1 MTATQ
6 VQTIFNRIAPV
17 YDQMNDWLSLGQHRI
32 WKQMAV
38 KWSQA
43 KPGDSCIDL
52 CCGSGDLALRL
63 ARQVG
68 TGGCVY
74 GVDFSPAQL
83 AIAQERSQHQYPRPP
98 ISWVE
103 ADVLNLPFADNYFD
117 AATMGYGLRN
127 VTDIPCCLKEL
138 HRVLKPGAKAAI
150 LDFHRP
156 SNQQIRTFQQFYL
169 DTIVVPVA
177 HYLGLAEE
185 YAYISP
191 SLDRFPTGKEQVQLA
206 SQAGFATATHY
217 PIANG
222 MMGVLVVTKVVST
235 QQSVVSSQWAVAEK
249 KQSTTDNR
257 QRTMDN
263 GQKAD
268 S

>member
-1 MTATQ
+1 MTSTQ
-6 VQTIFNRIAPV
+6 IRAIFDRIAPV

-38 KWSQA
+38 KWSNA
-43 KPGDSCIDL
+43 TAGDTCIDL

-68 TGGCVY
+68 TKGHVY

-83 AIAQERSQHQYPRPP
+83 AIAQERTKHQSFHAP
-98 ISWVE
+98 IDWVE
-103 ADVLNLPFADNYFD
+103 ADVLNLPFDDNKFA

-127 VTDIPCCLKEL
+127 VIDIPRSLKEL
-138 HRVLKPGAKAAI
+138 HRVLKPSAKAAI

-156 SNQQIRTFQQFYL
+156 NNAQLRAFQQWYL

-177 HYLGLAEE
+177 ENLGLIEE

-191 SLDRFPTGKEQVQLA
+191 SLDRFPTGVEQVELA
-206 SQAGFATATHY
+206 NQAGFATATHY

-222 MMGVLVVTKVVST
+222 MMGILVVTKF
-235 QQSVVSSQWAVAEK
+235 
-249 KQSTTDNR
+249 
-257 QRTMDN
+257 
-263 GQKAD
+263 
-268 S
+268 

>member
-1 MTATQ
+1 MTSSQ

-17 YDQMNDWLSLGQHRI
+17 YDQLNDWLSLGQHRI

-43 KPGDSCIDL
+43 KPGDNCIDL

-68 TGGCVY
+68 SVGHVY
-74 GVDFSPAQL
+74 GVDFSSELL
-83 AIAQERSQHQYPRPP
+83 AIAHSRSQQQYPHPP

-103 ADVLNLPFADNYFD
+103 ADVLDLPFEDNYFD

-127 VTDIPCCLKEL
+127 VTDIPRSLKEL
-138 HRVLKPGAKAAI
+138 HRVLKNSAKAAI

-156 SNQQIRTFQQFYL
+156 NNSQTRAFQQWYL
-169 DTIVVPVA
+169 DNLVVPIA
-177 HYLGLAEE
+177 NHLGLTEE

-191 SLDRFPTGKEQVQLA
+191 SLDRFPTGGEQVNLA
-206 SQAGFATATHY
+206 IEAGFANATHY
-217 PIANG
+217 PIASG
-222 MMGVLVVTKVVST
+222 MMGILVLTKFS
-235 QQSVVSSQWAVAEK
+235 A
-249 KQSTTDNR
+249 
-257 QRTMDN
+257 
-263 GQKAD
+263 
-268 S
+268 

>member
-1 MTATQ
+1 MTSTQ
-6 VQTIFNRIAPV
+6 IRDIFDRIAPV

-38 KWSQA
+38 KWSKA
-43 KPGDSCIDL
+43 SSGDICIDL

-68 TGGCVY
+68 TTGHVY
-74 GVDFSPAQL
+74 GVDFSTAQL
-83 AIAQERSQHQYPRPP
+83 AIAQERTHHYYPHPS
-98 ISWVE
+98 ITWVE
-103 ADVLNLPFADNYFD
+103 ADVLNLPFADNYFN

-127 VTDIPCCLKEL
+127 VTDILLSLKEL
-138 HRVLKPGAKAAI
+138 HRVLKSSAKAAI

-156 SNQQIRTFQQFYL
+156 SNTHLREFQQWYL

-177 HYLGLAEE
+177 QNLALAEE

-191 SLDRFPTGKEQVQLA
+191 SLDRFPTGLEQVQLA
-206 SQAGFATATHY
+206 YQAGFAAATHY

-222 MMGVLVVTKVVST
+222 MMGILVLTKS
-235 QQSVVSSQWAVAEK
+235 
-249 KQSTTDNR
+249 
-257 QRTMDN
+257 
-263 GQKAD
+263 
-268 S
+268 